1 MRIFAAIIMLLWC
14 AAVTAETAKVMEGV
28 RAKLRSGEGESY
40 RTLRILPAKTEVEI
54 AETGRE
60 FTRVKT
66 ADGQTGWIKSSLLQ
80 PVLAAPLAA
89 PVALVASPAMPAPEA
104 AQQDLLG
111 AREQPAKTPSELEQ
125 MREQGREQERAPP
138 GEEPQFATL
147 FLVALAAFVVGM
159 AVGALLLRAYYL
171 KRLHGL
177 RI

>member
-1 MRIFAAIIMLLWC
+1 MMLLWC
-14 AAVTAETAKVMEGV
+14 AVVTAETAKVMEGV

-40 RTLRILPAKTEVEI
+40 RTVRILPAKAEVEV

-80 PVLAAPLAA
+80 PVPAPAAPLAA
-89 PVALVASPAMPAPEA
+89 PVAEAANPAAPVLEA

-111 AREQPAKTPSELEQ
+111 AREQPAKMQSELEQ
-125 MREQGREQERAPP
+125 KPEQERAHT
-138 GEEPQFATL
+138 GGEPQFATL

-159 AVGALLLRAYYL
+159 AVGALLLRAYYI

>member
-1 MRIFAAIIMLLWC
+1 MLLWC

-40 RTLRILPAKTEVEI
+40 RTLRILPAKAEVEV

-80 PVLAAPLAA
+80 PVPAMAAPLAA
-89 PVALVASPAMPAPEA
+89 PVAQVASPAVPVLEA
-104 AQQDLLG
+104 APQDLLG

-125 MREQGREQERAPP
+125 MREQMQEQERAHP
-138 GEEPQFATL
+138 GGEPQFATL